1 MWLICGTTLG
11 RGKNKLLV
19 RGTEGAEWIFCP
31 IVKSSK
37 GGRVSTNSCQG
48 CRHFIRFEQT
58 YIPQTH
64 IMKKTFFI
72 KTTSPKETFHVAR
85 TLNRSRA
92 THPSFARARL
102 LPHMP
107 SLTEKKPPL
116 VDIFEEGDYL
126 RVLAELP
133 SIDEKDISIE
143 TDGSTITI
151 TAENETKKYLKIV
164 RLPTHIKKGPIEFTH
179 KNNIL
184 QVRLKKLCDA
194 KDT

>member
-19 RGTEGAEWIFCP
+19 RGIEGVEWVFCP

-37 GGRVSTNSCQG
+37 RGRVRIDSCQG

-64 IMKKTFFI
+64 IMKKTLFM
-72 KTTSPKETFHVAR
+72 KTALPKETFHITR
-85 TLNRSRA
+85 TLNISRA
-92 THPSFARARL
+92 THPSFTL

-107 SLTEKKPPL
+107 SLIKEKSPL
-116 VDIFEEGDYL
+116 VDIFEEGNYL
-126 RVLAELP
+126 IVLAELP
-133 SIDEKDISIE
+133 GIDEKDINIE
-143 TDGSTITI
+143 TDESTITI
-151 TAENETKKYLKIV
+151 TAENETRKYLKIV
-164 RLPTHIKKGPIEFTH
+164 RLPTRIKRDPIEFTH

-184 QVRLKKLCDA
+184 QVRLKKLRDA
-194 KDT
+194 KHT

>member
-19 RGTEGAEWIFCP
+19 RGIEGAEWVFCP
-31 IVKSSK
+31 IVKSLK
-37 GGRVSTNSCQG
+37 RGRVRIDSCQG

-58 YIPQTH
+58 YIPQTY
-64 IMKKTFFI
+64 IMKKTLFI
-72 KTTSPKETFHVAR
+72 KTTSPKETFHITR

-92 THPSFARARL
+92 THPSFTS

-107 SLTEKKPPL
+107 SLIKEKPPL

-126 RVLAELP
+126 IVLAELP
-133 SIDEKDISIE
+133 GIDEKDINIE
-143 TDGSTITI
+143 TDESTITI

-184 QVRLKKLCDA
+184 QVRLKKLRDA
-194 KDT
+194 KHT

>member
-19 RGTEGAEWIFCP
+19 RGIEGAEWIFCP
-31 IVKSSK
+31 AVRSSK

-48 CRHFIRFEQT
+48 CRHFIRLEQT
-58 YIPQTH
+58 HIPQTH
-64 IMKKTFFI
+64 TMKKTFFT

-92 THPSFARARL
+92 THPSFTS
-102 LPHMP
+102 LPHIP

-126 RVLAELP
+126 RVLAELQ
-133 SIDEKDISIE
+133 SIDKKDISIE

-151 TAENETKKYLKIV
+151 TAGNETEKYSKIV
-164 RLPTHIKKGPIEFTH
+164 RLPTRIKKGPIEFTH
-179 KNNIL
+179 KNSIL
-184 QVRLKKLCDA
+184 QVRLKKLRDA
-194 KDT
+194 KHT

>member
-19 RGTEGAEWIFCP
+19 RGIEGAEWVFCP
-31 IVKSSK
+31 IVKSLK
-37 GGRVSTNSCQG
+37 RGRVGIDSCQG

-64 IMKKTFFI
+64 IMKKTLFM
-72 KTTSPKETFHVAR
+72 KTALPKETLHITR

-92 THPSFARARL
+92 THPSFTL

-107 SLTEKKPPL
+107 SLIKEKPPL

-126 RVLAELP
+126 IVLAELLG
-133 SIDEKDISIE
+133 IDEKDINIE
-143 TDGSTITI
+143 TDESTITI
-151 TAENETKKYLKIV
+151 TAENETRKYLKIV
-164 RLPTHIKKGPIEFTH
+164 RLPMRIKRGSIEFTH

-184 QVRLKKLCDA
+184 QVRLKKLHDA
-194 KDT
+194 KHT

>member
-19 RGTEGAEWIFCP
+19 RGIEGAEWIFCP
-31 IVKSSK
+31 MVKSSK
-37 GGRVSTNSCQG
+37 RGRVSTNSCQG

-64 IMKKTFFI
+64 TMKKTLFM
-72 KTTSPKETFHVAR
+72 KMTPPKETFHVAR
-85 TLNRSRA
+85 ALNRSRA
-92 THPSFARARL
+92 AHPSFTL
-102 LPHMP
+102 LSHMP
-107 SLTEKKPPL
+107 SLIEKKPPL

-126 RVLAELP
+126 RVLVELP
-133 SIDEKDISIE
+133 CIDEKDVSIE
-143 TDGSTITI
+143 TDESTITI

-164 RLPTHIKKGPIEFTH
+164 RLPTHIKKGPIEFTQ

-184 QVRLKKLCDA
+184 QVRLKKLR
-194 KDT
+194 DTKRT

>member
-19 RGTEGAEWIFCP
+19 RGIEGAEWVFCP
-31 IVKSSK
+31 IVKSLK
-37 GGRVSTNSCQG
+37 RGRVRINSCQG

-64 IMKKTFFI
+64 IIKKTLFI
-72 KTTSPKETFHVAR
+72 KTTSPKEAFNITR

-92 THPSFARARL
+92 THPSFTL

-107 SLTEKKPPL
+107 SLIKEKPPL
-116 VDIFEEGDYL
+116 VDIFEERDYL
-126 RVLAELP
+126 IVLAELP
-133 SIDEKDISIE
+133 GIDEKDINIE
-143 TDGSTITI
+143 TDESTITI

-164 RLPTHIKKGPIEFTH
+164 RLPTHIKRGPIEFTH

-184 QVRLKKLCDA
+184 QVRLKKLRDA
-194 KDT
+194 KGT

>member
-1 MWLICGTTLG
+1 
-11 RGKNKLLV
+11 
-19 RGTEGAEWIFCP
+19 
-31 IVKSSK
+31 
-37 GGRVSTNSCQG
+37 
-48 CRHFIRFEQT
+48 
-58 YIPQTH
+58 
-64 IMKKTFFI
+64 MKKTFFI
-72 KTTSPKETFHVAR
+72 KTASPKETFHIAR
-85 TLNRSRA
+85 TLNGSRA
-92 THPSFARARL
+92 THPSFTL

-126 RVLAELP
+126 RVLAELQ

-184 QVRLKKLCDA
+184 QVRLKKLRVA
-194 KDT
+194 KHT

>member
-1 MWLICGTTLG
+1 MWLVCGTTLG

-19 RGTEGAEWIFCP
+19 RGIDGAEWVFCP
-31 IVKSSK
+31 IVKSLK
-37 GGRVSTNSCQG
+37 RGRVGISSCQG

-58 YIPQTH
+58 CIPQTY
-64 IMKKTFFI
+64 IMKKTLFI
-72 KTTSPKETFHVAR
+72 KTTSPKETFHITR

-92 THPSFARARL
+92 THPSFTS

-107 SLTEKKPPL
+107 SLTKEKPPL

-126 RVLAELP
+126 IVLAELP
-133 SIDEKDISIE
+133 GIDEKDINIE
-143 TDGSTITI
+143 TDESTITI

-164 RLPTHIKKGPIEFTH
+164 RLPTHIKRGAIEFTH

-184 QVRLKKLCDA
+184 QVRLKKLRDA

>member
-19 RGTEGAEWIFCP
+19 RGIEGAEWVFCP
-31 IVKSSK
+31 IVRSSK
-37 GGRVSTNSCQG
+37 RGRVSTDSCQG

-58 YIPQTH
+58 YTPQTH

-72 KTTSPKETFHVAR
+72 KTMSPKETFHIAR

-92 THPSFARARL
+92 THPSFTL
-102 LPHMP
+102 LSHMP
-107 SLTEKKPPL
+107 SLIEKKPLL

-133 SIDEKDISIE
+133 CIDEKDISIE

-151 TAENETKKYLKIV
+151 TAENETRKYLKIV
-164 RLPTHIKKGPIEFTH
+164 RLPTRIKKSPIEFTH

-184 QVRLKKLCDA
+184 QVRLKKLRDA

>member
-1 MWLICGTTLG
+1 
-11 RGKNKLLV
+11 
-19 RGTEGAEWIFCP
+19 
-31 IVKSSK
+31 
-37 GGRVSTNSCQG
+37 
-48 CRHFIRFEQT
+48 
-58 YIPQTH
+58 
-64 IMKKTFFI
+64 MKKTFFI
-72 KTTSPKETFHVAR
+72 KTTSPKETFHIAR

-92 THPSFARARL
+92 THPSFTL
-102 LPHMP
+102 LPNMP

-184 QVRLKKLCDA
+184 QVRLKKLRDA